1 MRVLALF
8 AAGFCGAVLCNMMG
22 LPYGTVLS
30 GGLLTVA
37 VILFLLRR
45 PWFIRFGLVAL
56 GAAIGLIWSWSYVQ
70 REVRWT
76 DAYDGRVRTLSMEA
90 AAYSRATAYGTATTV
105 SGSVDG
111 HSFTAVLYG
120 ETDLSLKPGDMV
132 YGLVKLQSTDTY
144 WGEEDLFYGT
154 RGMDFTLRLYNRYQV
169 QPADSIPVRY
179 WPLYLSHILQEQ
191 LGKLLPEA
199 ARGYAV
205 ALLSGDRSGLSETFQ
220 AQLSQ
225 SGTNHIVAVSGMHI
239 GILMGAIM
247 LLLGQYGWKTSV
259 VGLPLIWIFALSV
272 GMTASVVRSAIM
284 FSLLLIA
291 CLAHRDN
298 DIPTTVLLALLLII
312 LPNPRAI
319 LDVGLQLSFAS
330 VTGILLFSSR
340 IYHRFWMWHPIQW
353 LVSRHRIFRKLV
365 QPVCA
370 GIASS
375 IAVIPLT
382 MPLSL
387 LYFDS
392 FSLATPLSGAVIVP
406 LIPACFLLSMVT
418 ALVSL
423 LSMPAAIILSYPL
436 QWFLGITM
444 GLTRW
449 VAGLPFAWM
458 TMDNGYAL
466 IFMILLYGIVLVLL
480 LDFAQSIRLWIPV
493 AAIGCSF
500 LGCLLL
506 SSLEYDRAQL
516 SVTML
521 DVGQGQCIYV
531 ESKGIS
537 AMYDCGGEDR
547 PAARAVSFLHAAG
560 RFRLHALLV
569 SHYDSDH
576 AGGIPELLRSVKVDT
591 IYLPATADDGGM
603 QAQILAAAEESGTQ
617 VYFVEQDMTMT
628 FGAAMLSVYAPVFA
642 VSENNGS
649 LSAHW
654 RYGQFDVL
662 MTGDMDADAEQVLL
676 DRQSLSAV
684 EVLVAG
690 HHGAA
695 TSTGD
700 TLLERLTPELVL
712 ISVGAENSYGHPASE
727 TLERLRQSGASVY
740 RTDQCGNITI
750 RR

>member
-1 MRVLALF
+1 MALF
-8 AAGFCGAVLCNMMG
+8 AAGFSGAVLFNMMG

-30 GGLLTVA
+30 GSLLAVA
-37 VILFLLRR
+37 VVLFLLRC
-45 PWFIRFGLVAL
+45 PWSIRLGLVAL
-56 GAAIGLIWSWSYVQ
+56 GASIGLVWSWSYVQ

-76 DAYDGRVRTLSMEA
+76 DDYDGRVRTLSMEA
-90 AAYSRATAYGTATTV
+90 AAYSRTTAYGTATTV
-105 SGSVDG
+105 SGVVDG

-120 ETDLSLKPGDMV
+120 EYDLSLKPGDMV
-132 YGLVKLQSTDTY
+132 HGLVKLQSTDTY

-154 RGMDFTLRLYNRYQV
+154 RGVDFTMRLYDRHQV
-169 QPADSIPVRY
+169 QKADSIPVRY
-179 WPLYLSHILQEQ
+179 WPLYFSHILQEQ
-191 LGKLLPEA
+191 LGKLLPEVEK
-199 ARGYAV
+199 GYAV
-205 ALLSGDRSGLSETFQ
+205 ALLSGDRGGLSELFQ
-220 AQLSQ
+220 TQLSQ

-247 LLLGQYGWKTSV
+247 LLLGQYGWKSSV

-291 CLAHRDN
+291 YLAHRDN
-298 DIPTTVLLALLLII
+298 DIPTTILLALLLII

-319 LDVGLQLSFAS
+319 LDVGLQLSFTS

-340 IYHRFWMWHPIQW
+340 IFQRFWTSQPIQW
-353 LVSRHRIFRKLV
+353 LVSQHRIFRKLIR
-365 QPVCA
+365 PVCA
-370 GIASS
+370 GVASS

-392 FSLATPLSGAVIVP
+392 FSLVTPLSGAVIVP
-406 LIPACFLLSMVT
+406 LIPACFLLSMIA
-418 ALVSL
+418 ALISL
-423 LSMPAAIILSYPL
+423 LSMPMAIVLSYPL
-436 QWFLGITM
+436 QWLIGMTM

-466 IFMILLYGIVLVLL
+466 IFLVLFYGIVLVLL

-521 DVGQGQCIYV
+521 NVGQGQCIYV

-547 PAARAVSFLHAAG
+547 PAARAVSFLHSAG
-560 RFRLHALLV
+560 RFRLHVLLV

-576 AGGIPELLRSVKVDT
+576 AGGVPELLRSVRVDT
-591 IYLPATADDGGM
+591 IYLPATADDGDM
-603 QAQILAAAEESGTQ
+603 QAQIVAAAEETGTQ
-617 VYFVEQDMTMT
+617 VYFVKQDLTMT
-628 FGAAMLSVYAPVFA
+628 FGASVLSVYAPVFA
-642 VSENNGS
+642 IDGNNGS

-654 RYGQFDVL
+654 RYDQFDVL
-662 MTGDMDADAEQVLL
+662 MTGDMDTTAERILL
-676 DRQSLSAV
+676 NRQSLSAI

-700 TLLERLTPELVL
+700 TLLEQLTPELVL
-712 ISVGAENSYGHPASE
+712 ISVGAENSYGHPAAE

>member
-1 MRVLALF
+1 M
-8 AAGFCGAVLCNMMG
+8 
-22 LPYGTVLS
+22 
-30 GGLLTVA
+30 
-37 VILFLLRR
+37 
-45 PWFIRFGLVAL
+45 
-56 GAAIGLIWSWSYVQ
+56 
-70 REVRWT
+70 
-76 DAYDGRVRTLSMEA
+76 
-90 AAYSRATAYGTATTV
+90 
-105 SGSVDG
+105 
-111 HSFTAVLYG
+111 
-120 ETDLSLKPGDMV
+120 
-132 YGLVKLQSTDTY
+132 
-144 WGEEDLFYGT
+144 
-154 RGMDFTLRLYNRYQV
+154 
-169 QPADSIPVRY
+169 
-179 WPLYLSHILQEQ
+179 
-191 LGKLLPEA
+191 
-199 ARGYAV
+199 
-205 ALLSGDRSGLSETFQ
+205 
-220 AQLSQ
+220 
-225 SGTNHIVAVSGMHI
+225 
-239 GILMGAIM
+239 
-247 LLLGQYGWKTSV
+247 
-259 VGLPLIWIFALSV
+259 
-272 GMTASVVRSAIM
+272 
-284 FSLLLIA
+284 
-291 CLAHRDN
+291 
-298 DIPTTVLLALLLII
+298 
-312 LPNPRAI
+312 
-319 LDVGLQLSFAS
+319 DVGLQLSFAS

-353 LVSRHRIFRKLV
+353 LMSQHRIFRKLV

-370 GIASS
+370 GVASS

-423 LSMPAAIILSYPL
+423 LSLPAAIILSYPL
-436 QWFLGITM
+436 QWFLGITI

-466 IFMILLYGIVLVLL
+466 IFMVLLYGIVLVLL

-506 SSLEYDRAQL
+506 SSLEYDRARL

-537 AMYDCGGEDR
+537 AMYDCGGEDQ

-591 IYLPATADDGGM
+591 IYLPATADDGSM

-617 VYFVEQDMTMT
+617 VYFVEQDLTMT

-676 DRQSLSAV
+676 DRQGLSAV

-700 TLLERLTPELVL
+700 TLLEQLTPELVL

>member
-22 LPYGTVLS
+22 LSYGVVLPC
-30 GGLLTVA
+30 GLLALA
-37 VILFLLRR
+37 VVLFLLRR
-45 PWFIRFGLVAL
+45 RWFIRIGLVAL
-56 GAAIGLIWSWSYVQ
+56 GACIGLGWSWSYVQ

-111 HSFTAVLYG
+111 HTFTAVLYS
-120 ETDLSLKPGDMV
+120 EHDLSLKPGDMV
-132 YGLVKLQSTDTY
+132 HGLVKLQSTDAY

-154 RGMDFTLRLYNRYQV
+154 RGMDFTLRLYDRHQIQY
-169 QPADSIPVRY
+169 ADSIPMRY
-179 WPLYLSHILQEQ
+179 LPLYLSHILQEQ

-199 ARGYAV
+199 EQGYAV
-205 ALLSGDRSGLSETFQ
+205 ALLSGDRSGLSESIQT
-220 AQLSQ
+220 QLSQ

-340 IYHRFWMWHPIQW
+340 IFQRFWMAQPVQW
-353 LVSRHRIFRKLV
+353 LISRHRIFRKLV
-365 QPVCA
+365 RPVCA
-370 GIASS
+370 GVASS

-406 LIPACFLLSMVT
+406 LIPACFLLSLVT

-423 LSMPAAIILSYPL
+423 LSMPVAVLLAYPL
-436 QWFLGITM
+436 QWLIGITM

-449 VAGLPFAWM
+449 IAGLPFAWM

-466 IFMILLYGIVLVLL
+466 IFLVLFYGIILVLL
-480 LDFAQSIRLWIPV
+480 LDTGQSIRLWIPV

-500 LGCLLL
+500 LGCLLV

-531 ESKGIS
+531 ESKGVS

-547 PAARAVSFLHAAG
+547 PAARAVSFLHTAG

-576 AGGIPELLRSVKVDT
+576 AGGVPELLRSVKVDA
-591 IYLPATADDGGM
+591 IYLPATADDGDM
-603 QAQILAAAEESGTQ
+603 QAQILAAAEETGTQ
-617 VYFVEQDMTMT
+617 VYFVEQDLNMA
-628 FGAAMLSVYAPVFA
+628 FGASVLSVYAPVFA
-642 VSENNGS
+642 VDENNGS

-662 MTGDMDADAEQVLL
+662 MTGDMDADAERVLL
-676 DRQSLSAV
+676 DRQGLSAV

-700 TLLERLTPELVL
+700 ALLEQLTPELVL
-712 ISVGAENSYGHPASE
+712 ISVGAENSYGHPAAE